1 MLQWLRK
8 QGASHAQLAEL
19 LQTLGI
25 TTREGQTL
33 SAATI
38 SSAISRARTSP
49 RHRSGKTGRRCERLV
64 LRSGARARPLS
75 RQRRG
80 RERGFGRQPRWRQ
93 RFPRARQEA
102 GRFCHSRKS
111 PQRGPQCRPAFAAC
125 GCPAENS
132 SRNPFHSPRSGRPI
146 DDQDQIQV
154 GTILRARRHQLSI
167 HRSDR
172 RREPCRKDAHGNLHH
187 GIASQR
193 RHSRALGTHRVQ
205 GCTADIIS
213 RSRHRF

>member
-1 MLQWLRK
+1 MHSSPNFSRRSASRREKVRPYRRRPSHPQSAARAPLPDIEAGRPAG
-8 QGASHAQLAEL
+8 GASGSCSGRARGLA
-19 LQTLGI
+19 
-25 TTREGQTL
+25 L
-33 SAATI
+33 SAG
-38 SSAISRARTSP
+38 
-49 RHRSGKTGRRCERLV
+49 SGEDGNEA
-64 LRSGARARPLS
+64 SGGSLAGAS
-75 RQRRG
+75 DF
-80 RERGFGRQPRWRQ
+80 RERGRKLAGFATAESHPNAARNVAPR
-93 RFPRARQEA
+93 
-102 GRFCHSRKS
+102 
-111 PQRGPQCRPAFAAC
+111 FAAC